1 MLCLEEAMPHQQAVV
16 QWHAFCLKVLIWK
29 IRSFITLW
37 KSLSHSY
44 ERYNIE
50 NSSNSLYIRFS
61 DIYLG
66 FSILL
71 MLHSSLEVGEV
82 CKYVHTYLPTTS
94 SFWTAWTFCRDAG
107 INILLTLYWSFQ
119 YQIPAF
125 NLHFAHE
132 NDFLGLKILYLL
144 VFLTH
149 LLSNSVISSRISGYF
164 FPSCINLFWL
174 LSLQYSVPE
183 YTFFKSLFLVSPH
196 SFWEHIM

>member
-16 QWHAFCLKVLIWK
+16 QWHAFCLRVLMWK
-29 IRSFITLW
+29 IRSIITLW
-37 KSLSHSY
+37 KSLSHSC
-44 ERYNIE
+44 ERHTIE
-50 NSSNSLYIRFS
+50 NSSNSLYIRFP

-66 FSILL
+66 FSIPL
-71 MLHSSLEVGEV
+71 MLYNTLEVGEV
-82 CKYVHTYLPTTS
+82 CKYVHTYLLTTS
-94 SFWTAWTFCRDAG
+94 SFWAARTFCRDAG

-149 LLSNSVISSRISGYF
+149 LSNSVISSSSISGYF
-164 FPSCINLFWL
+164 FPSCINPFWL
-174 LSLQYSVPE
+174 LSLQYSVPHIFSE
-183 YTFFKSLFLVSPH
+183 SLFLVSPH